1 MKQLIKFLTRANEAE
16 IMELTAL
23 MQSAAINE
31 AQIVALK
38 SPSLQIQNLLK
49 RYEKLETKT
58 VHAFSKHLFAAR
70 PTAMP

>member
-16 IMELTAL
+16 IMELTTL

-49 RYEKLETKT
+49 RYE
-58 VHAFSKHLFAAR
+58 
-70 PTAMP
+70 